1 MSSAACICR
10 DPPLG
15 TLTCCPGGGDRRQ
28 EAHLLPDDLQRVMV
42 LDATHSSHPIVQKVD
57 TPDQITAIFD
67 AISYAKVRTDS
78 GHMAKA
84 RREPTRNRL

>member
-1 MSSAACICR
+1 MKPGSAL
-10 DPPLG
+10 P
-15 TLTCCPGGGDRRQ
+15 TLTAVRRRQ

-67 AISYAKVRTDS
+67 AISYAKVRTAS
-78 GHMAKA
+78 GH
-84 RREPTRNRL
+84 RRTVGKSLVTTALVEL